1 MVHRLLE
8 LLFRLSVVVFLVG
21 GVVIV
26 AGQAVAIAAGNAS
39 WVEQVA
45 TAAEPPTCIAASICG
60 ILSFALSYRSIPPSD
75 EGDGIR
81 AGDRADTAAVAK

>member
-8 LLFRLSVVVFLVG
+8 ILFRLSVVVFLVG

-60 ILSFALSYRSIPPSD
+60 ILSFVLSYRSIPPSD
-75 EGDGIR
+75 EGAGIR
-81 AGDRADTAAVAK
+81 AGDRADQAAVAK